1 MLIKYRNQISLKG
14 DKPKAKVAISMDS
27 SSLAKVVDRIFDRG
41 IGIDALVRVL
51 LVGIE
56 LLTNPLPAEKIKK
69 EETLLAGLFPITGE
83 SRLCHHALKLRSLD
97 FKKPTLTNFCHLFF
111 LLHSEN
117 VYRVN
122 QKLFYLNYFVSDIR
136 KVG

>member
-1 MLIKYRNQISLKG
+1 
-14 DKPKAKVAISMDS
+14 MDS

-69 EETLLAGLFPITGE
+69 EETLL
-83 SRLCHHALKLRSLD
+83 S
-97 FKKPTLTNFCHLFF
+97 
-111 LLHSEN
+111 
-117 VYRVN
+117 
-122 QKLFYLNYFVSDIR
+122 
-136 KVG
+136 

>member
-1 MLIKYRNQISLKG
+1 MHIKYRNQISLKG

-27 SSLAKVVDRIFDRG
+27 SSLAEVVDRIFDRG

-69 EETLLAGLFPITGE
+69 EKTLL
-83 SRLCHHALKLRSLD
+83 S
-97 FKKPTLTNFCHLFF
+97 
-111 LLHSEN
+111 
-117 VYRVN
+117 
-122 QKLFYLNYFVSDIR
+122 
-136 KVG
+136 